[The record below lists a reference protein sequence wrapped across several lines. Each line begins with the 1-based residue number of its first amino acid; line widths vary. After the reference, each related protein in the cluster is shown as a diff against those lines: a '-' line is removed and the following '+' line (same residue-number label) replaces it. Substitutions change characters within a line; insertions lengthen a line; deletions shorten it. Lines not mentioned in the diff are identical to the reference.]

1 MLMAGVMALFAARL
15 IQIQGINADTY
26 ASEAAEARLSTF
38 DVPTV
43 RGDIVG
49 TNGNTFATSI
59 EVRTVF
65 VDPAEVHDGQ
75 RDEIVDELSR
85 RFDLERD
92 KVRAKLDAD
101 PSRYEVVKRNVLP
114 AEWKKLDELG
124 LHGVGAKVDYKRVYP
139 DDTGAADL
147 VGFTGDD
154 GGGLEGLEAVMDDTL
169 AGEPGKRQVE
179 MGASGTQIP
188 MAGGLAKK
196 PAPGRDVRLTLN
208 QDIQWKA
215 HQALSEQV
223 AELDAEGG
231 SVIAMRP
238 TGEIVAMADV
248 PTYSPDDIDD
258 SSPEERSNGAVAEAF
273 EPGSTNKVITAA
285 GAMEEGLV
293 QPETVFTVPDSIQ
306 RYDQTFTDSE
316 QHETQRLTLNGI
328 IARSS
333 NVGTIQVG
341 EELGADRLYDY
352 LGKFGF
358 GKPTGLDLP
367 GETAGMLT
375 DPDGWSGTRLPTVSF
390 GQGVSVNAVQ
400 MASVYATIANGGVR
414 AEPTILEGTAGA
426 DDEFTPAKDPKR
438 ERVVSEETADNAR
451 RMLEAVTGAEGT
463 APNANIPGYRVAG
476 KTGTAERFNPETG
489 DYEEGGYTAS
499 FVGFAPADDPELIVQ
514 AVVHDPEGDYYGN
527 DAAAPVFSDVMSF
540 ALKTEQVP
548 PSGSA
553 APDIRLFEEE

>member
-1 MLMAGVMALFAARL
+1 MALFAVRL
-15 IQIQGINADTY
+15 VQIQGIDAANY
-26 ASEAAEARLSTF
+26 ASEAAEARLTTL

-49 TNGNTFATSI
+49 ANGHTFATSI

-65 VDPAEVHDGQ
+65 VDPAEIHDDQ
-75 RDEIVDELSR
+75 RDEVVDELSQR
-85 RFDLERD
+85 LDLEPD
-92 KVRAKLDAD
+92 DVRSKIDAEQ
-101 PSRYEVVKRNVLP
+101 SRYEVVKRNVLP
-114 AEWKKLDELG
+114 AGWKKLDELG
-124 LHGVGAKVDYKRVYP
+124 LHGVGAQVDYKRVYP
-139 DDTGAADL
+139 DETAAADL

-154 GGGLEGLEAVMDDTL
+154 GDGLEGLEAVMDGTL

-179 MGASGTQIP
+179 MGASGTRIP
-188 MAGGLAKK
+188 MAGGLVKK
-196 PAPGRDVRLTLN
+196 PTPGQDVRLTLD

-215 HQALSEQV
+215 QQALSEQV
-223 AELDAEGG
+223 EKLDAEGG

-238 TGEIVAMADV
+238 TGEIVAMADY
-248 PTYSPDDIDD
+248 PSYSPDDIDD
-258 SSPEERSNGAVAEAF
+258 SAPEERLNGAVTESF

-293 QPETVFTVPDSIQ
+293 DPETVFTVPDSIQ
-306 RYDQTFTDSE
+306 RYDRTFTDSE
-316 QHETQRLTLNGI
+316 KHETQRLTLNGI
-328 IARSS
+328 IAQSS

-341 EELGADRLYDY
+341 EELGADRLYEY

-367 GETAGMLT
+367 GENAGMLT
-375 DPDGWSGTRLPTVSF
+375 DPDDWSGTRLPTISF
-390 GQGVSVNAVQ
+390 GQGISVNAVQ

-414 AEPTILEGTAGA
+414 TEPTILEGTVGA
-426 DDEFTPAKDPKR
+426 DGELTPAEDPKR
-438 ERVVSEETADNAR
+438 ERVVSEETADNTR
-451 RMLEAVTGAEGT
+451 RMLEAVTGEEGT

-489 DYEEGGYTAS
+489 NYEDGGYTAS

-514 AVVHDPEGDYYGN
+514 AVVNDPEDDYYGN

-540 ALKTEQVP
+540 ALKSEQVP
-548 PSGSA
+548 PSGSG
-553 APDIRLFEEE
+553 APDVRLFEEE